1 MDITE
6 LLDRCTFPSTGEPLA
21 LGVSGGADSVAM
33 ALLARAAGRD
43 VVIWHIDHG
52 LRPSSAEDAA
62 MVAAFASD
70 LGLGFELRGV
80 DLEAGA
86 DLEAR
91 AREARY
97 TALPDDVCVAHTA
110 DDRAETVLMN
120 MLRGAGLAGVAAPF
134 HRVNRPLIRL
144 RRSETHA
151 LCEAEGICPVEDE
164 HNHDP
169 SFTRVAVRQR
179 LIPEITELVGRDPV
193 PLLTRH
199 ADLVADALEVV
210 RTAAAV
216 IDPTDVAALRAAP
229 RAVGTEALRGWL
241 QAQTGADHPVDAASI
256 ERVLAVVDGR
266 HVATEVTGGHRVAR
280 TAGTLRVERRK

>member
-6 LLDRCTFPSTGEPLA
+6 LLDRCAFPDSGEPLA

-43 VVIWHIDHG
+43 IVIWHIDHG
-52 LRPSSAEDAA
+52 LRRSSAADAA

-70 LGLGFELRGV
+70 LGVGFELRQAE
-80 DLEAGA
+80 LETGA

-97 TALPDDVCVAHTA
+97 RALPDDVCVAHTA

-120 MLRGAGLAGVAAPF
+120 LFRGAGLVGVAAGF
-134 HRVNRPLIRL
+134 GRVNRPLIRV
-144 RRSETHA
+144 RRAETHA
-151 LCEAEGICPVEDE
+151 LCEAEGICTVDDE
-164 HNHDP
+164 HNRDP
-169 SFTRVAVRQR
+169 TFMRVAVRQR

-199 ADLVADALEVV
+199 ADLVGDAVELV
-210 RTAAAV
+210 RAAAAA
-216 IDPTDVAALRAAP
+216 IDPTDVGALRAAP

-256 ERVLAVVDGR
+256 ERVLGVVEGR

-280 TAGTLRVERRK
+280 TAGRLRVEPRS